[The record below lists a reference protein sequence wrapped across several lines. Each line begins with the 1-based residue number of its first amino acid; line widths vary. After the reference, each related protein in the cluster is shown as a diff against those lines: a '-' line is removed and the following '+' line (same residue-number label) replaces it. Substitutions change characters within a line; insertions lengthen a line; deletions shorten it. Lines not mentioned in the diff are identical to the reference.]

1 MPIYEYICE
10 DCGNKFDAI
19 RSMKDVDAPIACKK
33 CQGSNTRR
41 ALSVFFASSDGR
53 SVTHSDS
60 GCGSCSSGSC
70 GGSCGGCGHHH

>member
-10 DCGNKFDAI
+10 DCGAKFDAL
-19 RSMKDVDAPIACKK
+19 RSMKDSDAPITCKN
-33 CQGSNTRR
+33 CLGQHTRR

-53 SVTHSDS
+53 SVTHSEG
-60 GCGSCSSGSC
+60 GCGNCS